1 MDIIEKLSK
10 ALNTNSEIDKYEKE
24 IKERRKADAYKRHD
38 NETLSLKLVNL
49 FRAIKDDLN
58 KASIAEYDRIN
69 QLLDGCVYK
78 KNKTRK
84 IRYYWDI

>member
-84 IRYYWDI
+84 KAKVV